1 MTANGLKSMLM
12 TFEKVLNGEIPLDPD
27 SVNTLML
34 GGIVA
39 VLEETRGLGK
49 GETAKTRCQVVP
61 SQFDSYPMWM
71 GGDKHV
77 PQIAGNGSGIAGRL
91 GVPRTR
97 KKGNQDADGQDR

>member
-39 VLEETRGLGK
+39 VLEETRGLGEK
-49 GETAKTRCQVVP
+49 IEKQDKRLSKTDRRLTYVGILAALALGAVAAHTGWTWIVP
-61 SQFDSYPMWM
+61 
-71 GGDKHV
+71 
-77 PQIAGNGSGIAGRL
+77 
-91 GVPRTR
+91 
-97 KKGNQDADGQDR
+97 